1 MVKIKDVAAAA
12 GVSTATVSRV
22 LSDHPHVRPELRA
35 RVMTAVAELEYRP
48 NQVARSLRAQRTNA
62 IGLILSDISN
72 PFFAEISRAVE
83 DVAYEHGF
91 SVMLCNTDENQ
102 EREALYL
109 DLMRA
114 EQVAGV
120 ILSPTQQTMARFA
133 ELNVEFPV
141 VLVDRALRNGD
152 ADAVL
157 LDNVNAALD
166 LTTHLLEQG
175 YRRIAALFG
184 DTSTTGRERQRGYEA
199 ALREHGLAPVPALV
213 RHIRPRIETGRAAT
227 LELLDSGPPC
237 DAILTGNSL
246 LTAGAL
252 QAIRER
258 KLTIPRDVALAGFDE
273 TIWSSLV
280 EPAIT
285 TLAQPTA
292 EIGKTATEL
301 LLQRIAAPQRAPRK
315 VILQGTLHVRDSSA
329 AQMPASAGG

>member
-22 LSDHPHVRPELRA
+22 LSDHPHVRPELRT
-35 RVMTAVAELEYRP
+35 RVLSAVAELEYRP
-48 NQVARSLRAQRTNA
+48 NLVARSLRAQKTNA
-62 IGLILSDISN
+62 IGLILSDIGN
-72 PFFAEISRAVE
+72 PFFAGISRAVE
-83 DVAYEHGF
+83 DTAYEHGF
-91 SVMLCNTDENQ
+91 SVLLCNTDENP

-120 ILSPTQQTMARFA
+120 ILSPTQRTMARFA
-133 ELNVEFPV
+133 ELNVAFPV
-141 VLVDRALRNGD
+141 VLVDRSLKNGD

-157 LDNVNAALD
+157 LDNVNAAME

-175 YRRIAALFG
+175 YRRIAALLG
-184 DTSTTGRERQRGYEA
+184 DTGTTGRERQRGYEA
-199 ALREHGLAPVPALV
+199 ALREYGLAPVSALV
-213 RHIRPRIETGRAAT
+213 RHVRPRIETGRAAT
-227 LELLDSGPPC
+227 LELLDSDPAC

-252 QAIRER
+252 QAIREQN
-258 KLTIPRDVALAGFDE
+258 LTIPRDVALAGFDE

-329 AQMPASAGG
+329 ARVPASAGG